1 MPLSIR
7 DIALSAAVLPA
18 PMAGITDLPFR
29 RLAARFGAP
38 VTVSEMVGSREAVE
52 GHRVTRAK
60 AELGGAAIE
69 AVQIAGREAYW
80 MAETARMA
88 EAAGA
93 AYIDINMGCPAKKVT
108 RGLCGSALLR
118 DPDLALH
125 LIEAVVE
132 AVSIPVTLKTRLG
145 WDHDMLTAPE
155 VARRAEDAGI
165 ALIAVHGRTRQQFYK
180 GRADWA
186 AVRAI
191 RDVVRIPLVV
201 NGDILDAA
209 DARAAMAASGADGA
223 MIGRAMQGQP
233 WIVGRIGAELA
244 GTAPIDIPEGDALA
258 DLVIEHHQAL
268 LSFYGVT
275 IGLRCARKH
284 LGWYLERLPDMAD
297 LRAGLFRETDPAAIH
312 RALRAHLADAPKR
325 ADMPEPADMPD
336 PKERAA

>member
-7 DIALSAAVLPA
+7 DIALTSAILPA

-52 GHRVTRAK
+52 GHRCTRGK

-69 AVQIAGREAYW
+69 AVQIAGREGYW
-80 MAETARMA
+80 MAEAARMA
-88 EAAGA
+88 EDSGA
-93 AYIDINMGCPAKKVT
+93 HYIDINMGCPAKKVT

-118 DPDLALH
+118 DPDHALG
-125 LIEAVVE
+125 LIEAVVN
-132 AVSIPVTLKTRLG
+132 AVSVPVTLKTRLG

-155 VARRAEDAGI
+155 VARRAENAGI
-165 ALIAVHGRTRQQFYK
+165 ALIAIHGRTRQQFYT

-186 AVRAI
+186 AVRAV
-191 RDVVRIPLVV
+191 RDAVTIPLLV
-201 NGDILDAA
+201 NGDILTAD

-223 MIGRAMQGQP
+223 MIGRAMQGAP
-233 WIVGRIGAELA
+233 WIVGQIAAEIA
-244 GTAPIDIPEGDALA
+244 GTEPPAAPTGAALA
-258 DLVIEHHQAL
+258 DLVIEHHEAM

-284 LGWYLERLPDMAD
+284 LGWYLDRVPESAA
-297 LRAGLFRETDPAAIH
+297 LRAALFRETDPATIH
-312 RALRAHLADAPKR
+312 AALRAHLSDA
-325 ADMPEPADMPD
+325 APAASHSQ
-336 PKERAA
+336 ERAA